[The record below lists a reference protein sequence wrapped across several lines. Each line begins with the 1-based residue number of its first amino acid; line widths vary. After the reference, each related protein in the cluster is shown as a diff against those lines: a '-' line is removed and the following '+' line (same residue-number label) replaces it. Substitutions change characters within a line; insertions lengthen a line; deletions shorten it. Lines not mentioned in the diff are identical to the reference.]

1 MSGDKDKDKASQ
13 SCDTPLDLPPFSQVD
28 VVGWFNAVEQRFQLH
43 NITCQKTMYCL
54 VTPLLPPLVA
64 SSVAD
69 LIDEAPAENPYD
81 TLKAAIIAKWTA
93 SSELALVPYQPPRAE
108 VGNVKPSQLFWQLL
122 HGVGQNTAQKLALRR
137 SWAQHLPMDMR
148 DGVQLAADANMT
160 LEKLL
165 NIVDNIHHWLATA
178 NKPKWALCRSQGQVG
193 SLCDRLDG
201 LSLKDTSMPH
211 SLRRWRCRVLSNSK
225 AICQSRSNN
234 DGSGNCRFRFSSG
247 SRFCRPSCRHPH
259 VSEQPGY
266 TSDSETEDDQ
276 PS

>member
-178 NKPKWALCRSQGQVG
+178 NKPKWALCRSQGQVDG
-193 SLCDRLDG
+193 VVACSPIPKRFVSREATMTGRAIVVFVLAADLDFVAPHADIRMSLNNLA
-201 LSLKDTSMPH
+201 T
-211 SLRRWRCRVLSNSK
+211 RRTARQKMINRRDNTTMLVTT
-225 AICQSRSNN
+225 
-234 DGSGNCRFRFSSG
+234 
-247 SRFCRPSCRHPH
+247 P
-259 VSEQPGY
+259 
-266 TSDSETEDDQ
+266 T
-276 PS
+276 